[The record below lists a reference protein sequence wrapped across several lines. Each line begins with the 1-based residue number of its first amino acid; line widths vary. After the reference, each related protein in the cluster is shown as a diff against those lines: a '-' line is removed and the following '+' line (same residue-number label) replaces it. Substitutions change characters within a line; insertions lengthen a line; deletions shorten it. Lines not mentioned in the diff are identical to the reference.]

1 LFTACP
7 GTRPARDTAPAKIW
21 SAAPF
26 NDTSYNVTASFDLSE
41 GSAAIFAGSLAL
53 LMEANR
59 RLTLADHLFIT
70 AMTATKVHN
79 ESVLWALNAF
89 GLWFNRRVG
98 FGRLNLGKAITLAK
112 NWESVGDIFEKT
124 VAKTKLD
131 LVLISSNKRISHWI
145 FQIRRRR
152 LLFRCW

>member
-7 GTRPARDTAPAKIW
+7 GTRPARDTASAKIW

-26 NDTSYNVTASFDLSE
+26 NDTSYNVIASFDLSE
-41 GSAAIFAGSLAL
+41 GSAAIFVGGLAL

-59 RLTLADHLFIT
+59 RLILADHLFIT

-79 ESVLWALNAF
+79 ESVLGAPNAF

-98 FGRLNLGKAITLAK
+98 FGRLNLGKAIALAK

-124 VAKTKLD
+124 VA
-131 LVLISSNKRISHWI
+131 
-145 FQIRRRR
+145 
-152 LLFRCW
+152 